1 MKSSEKRSRAEEV
14 AAFLRRKIFD
24 GELQA
29 GERLI
34 EADIAKE
41 LEMSRGPVRDALLV
55 LEYEGLVT
63 AKPNKGCT
71 VTRLSG
77 EDAYE
82 IFYLRGMLET
92 EALKKCGGKLPDS
105 SIFLM
110 KNIIDEMKEAGNLDQ
125 SFERLL
131 DCDERFHSEIL
142 KSSKMERLY
151 RLWKTMSPLNGAMF
165 LKVRQ
170 SYEFQDEAV
179 RRKFEKPYSRRET
192 WEYHLEML
200 EILEKGN
207 LEESIKIVN
216 HHYCATGERIC
227 RWEKRKEQMNRGI
240 KYLE

>member
-1 MKSSEKRSRAEEV
+1 MAT
-14 AAFLRRKIFD
+14 FLRQKIFH
-24 GELQA
+24 GELAA
-29 GERLI
+29 GQRLI
-34 EADIAKE
+34 EAEIAKE
-41 LEMSRGPVRDALLV
+41 LGMSRGPVRDALLV

-63 AKPNKGCT
+63 AETNKGCT

-82 IFYLRGMLET
+82 IFYLRGMLEK
-92 EALKKCGGKLPDS
+92 EALKKCGGKLLDS
-105 SIFLM
+105 SIFTM
-110 KNIIDEMKEAGNLDQ
+110 KNIIDEMKEAGSLEQ
-125 SFERLL
+125 SFEVLL
-131 DCDERFHSEIL
+131 DCDERFHAEIL

-179 RRKFEKPYSRRET
+179 KRKFQEPYQQRDP

-200 EILEKGN
+200 NIFEQGN
-207 LEESIKIVN
+207 LEEAMDIVHN
-216 HHYCATGERIC
+216 HYCATGERIW
-227 RWEKRKEQMNRGI
+227 RWEKRKEQMNSGV